1 MRNVLGRNRTPV
13 QFAYKAKPKVTKNMH
28 SGTENAKKK
37 PLARVCAMATR
48 AMANRNQSAEMQRDA
63 FLQLRYKRKMLMKS
77 GGMWL

>member
-1 MRNVLGRNRTPV
+1 M
-13 QFAYKAKPKVTKNMH
+13 Q
-28 SGTENAKKK
+28 KKK